1 MVSQLLHDPPKWDGT
16 NEQYEYALKWAAG
29 SLYGA
34 GTESVR
40 HSHSVMAFRFDISQQ
55 STSAMETFILRMAM
69 DPAIQ
74 KRAQAEIDSVTK
86 GTRLPEIEDKEH
98 LPYMEACV
106 KEALRFHPP
115 TPLGMFSFT
124 YDHRQ

>member
-1 MVSQLLHDPPKWDGT
+1 MMS
-16 NEQYEYALKWAAG
+16 
-29 SLYGA
+29 
-34 GTESVR
+34 
-40 HSHSVMAFRFDISQQ
+40 Q

-74 KRAQAEIDSVTK
+74 KRAQAEIDTVTK
-86 GTRLPEIEDKEH
+86 GIRLPEIEDKVQ

-115 TPLGMFSFT
+115 TPLGMFSVTYTYGELFT
-124 YDHRQ
+124 SIVVLGIAHRLMQDDMYKGYYIPKGSIVMANIW

>member
-1 MVSQLLHDPPKWDGT
+1 
-16 NEQYEYALKWAAG
+16 
-29 SLYGA
+29 
-34 GTESVR
+34 
-40 HSHSVMAFRFDISQQ
+40 
-55 STSAMETFILRMAM
+55 METFILRMAM

-115 TPLGMFSFT
+115 TPLGMFSVT
-124 YDHRQ
+124 YLGKLLTLTVVGIAHRLMQDDIYKGYHIPKGSIVMANIW